1 MAGGESRF
9 VDCGGVELHIRVWGG
24 GESSPARPPVVLWHG
39 LTRNGGDFAPL
50 ARGLT
55 TARDDGFLLFA
66 PDSPGRG
73 FSQWLP
79 AAADYAFDALP
90 ALAVKMLRAL
100 EIEECD
106 WVGTSMGG
114 ILGLRLAAVEWRGKI
129 RRLLINDIGP
139 EFPPDAIDRIR
150 QYAAEAPRFATMAEL
165 ERRAR
170 EIYKPFGALSDSEW
184 RAFAVNVARRADDG
198 SLTIHYDP
206 RINAPFVDFARDFNL
221 WSEFDAAPSR
231 MLVLRGESSNL
242 LTAKIE
248 DKMRARRPDC
258 EFALIRGCGHAPYLN
273 TPDQVKITRDFLR
286 A

>member
-55 TARDDGFLLFA
+55 AAGDDGFLLFA

-79 AAADYAFDALP
+79 AAPDYAFDALP
-90 ALAVKMLRAL
+90 ALAAKMLRAL

-129 RRLLINDIGP
+129 RRLLINDIG
-139 EFPPDAIDRIR
+139 AGISAGRDRSHSSIR
-150 QYAAEAPRFATMAEL
+150 RRGAALCDDGGIGAPR
-165 ERRAR
+165 
-170 EIYKPFGALSDSEW
+170 
-184 RAFAVNVARRADDG
+184 
-198 SLTIHYDP
+198 
-206 RINAPFVDFARDFNL
+206 ARDLQAVRGAFG
-221 WSEFDAAPSR
+221 FR
-231 MLVLRGESSNL
+231 MARFRRQCRPPRRRRL
-242 LTAKIE
+242 L
-248 DKMRARRPDC
+248 
-258 EFALIRGCGHAPYLN
+258 
-273 TPDQVKITRDFLR
+273 
-286 A
+286 